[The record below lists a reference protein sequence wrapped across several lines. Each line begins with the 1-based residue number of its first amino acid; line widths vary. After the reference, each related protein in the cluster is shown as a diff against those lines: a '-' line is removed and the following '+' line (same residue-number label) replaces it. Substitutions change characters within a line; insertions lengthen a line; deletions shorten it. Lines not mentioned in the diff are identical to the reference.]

1 MGEGKG
7 GSARS
12 GGNAR
17 RTMNYYF
24 VHRANA
30 RAARNGGSGTQ
41 FGLDRNNNVTYTQ
54 NGITRRI

>member
-1 MGEGKG
+1 MGGGKG

-12 GGNAR
+12 KGNAT

-30 RAARNGGSGTQ
+30 RAARNGGSTR
-41 FGLDRNNNVTYTQ
+41 FGLDGDNNVTYTQ

>member
-1 MGEGKG
+1 MGGGKG
-7 GSARS
+7 GSTRS
-12 GGNAR
+12 KGNAT

-30 RAARNGGSGTQ
+30 RAARNKSETR
-41 FGLDRNNNVTYTQ
+41 FGLDEDNNVTYTQ

>member
-1 MGEGKG
+1 MGGGKG
-7 GSARS
+7 GSTRS
-12 GGNAR
+12 NGNAR

-30 RAARNGGSGTQ
+30 RAARNGGGTQ